1 MLPADSV
8 ALVASADGR
17 LKFLVPADFDRD
29 LSAVQLFLS
38 AIALRSTDTD
48 WVEEQLEFMFEV
60 RRALDERNEQNK
72 QLN

>member
-1 MLPADSV
+1 M
-8 ALVASADGR
+8 
-17 LKFLVPADFDRD
+17 VPADFDRD